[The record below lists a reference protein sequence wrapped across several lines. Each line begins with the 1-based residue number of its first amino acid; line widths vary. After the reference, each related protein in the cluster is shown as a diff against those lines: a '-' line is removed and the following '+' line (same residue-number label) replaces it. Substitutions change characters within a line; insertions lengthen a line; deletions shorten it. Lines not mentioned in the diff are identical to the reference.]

1 MKHLTILPADSYIV
15 INKTTITDSDRKI
28 ISMLYQPIIGYTAV
42 SLYYTLIDD
51 LDKLQL
57 MSEELT
63 HHHLMATM
71 QLKLDDIIIAREKL
85 EGVGL
90 IKTYVKKG
98 NINSFV
104 YLLYS
109 PITANEFFNH
119 PVLNVVLYNNL
130 GKKEYEKI
138 LNYYKVPRINLKDY
152 EEITCSFD
160 DAFTSISGNILE
172 MPDDIVKRDSNNL
185 QITKGI
191 DFNMLI
197 SSIPSS
203 TINEKC
209 FNKETKELINAL
221 SFTYNLSTLDMQGL
235 VKNSINEKGMVDK
248 TELRKN
254 CRDYYKFDNNGKL
267 PTLIYNKQPDY
278 LKKPNGDNSKWAK
291 MVYTFENLNPYQFL
305 KAKYKNGEPT
315 ERDLR
320 LIESLLV
327 DQKLNSGVVN
337 VLIAYVLKINN
348 EKLSKSYVETIAGQ
362 WKRLNIETVEEAMR
376 ITEKEHKKMKKMF
389 EDKKKPTTVTTVKK
403 QSLPEKEVP
412 AWFSQNLENKELTE
426 TEQQEMDKTLE
437 EMNKV
442 LSELI

>member
-1 MKHLTILPADSYIV
+1 MKNLTILPADSYIV
-15 INKTTITDSDRKI
+15 INKTTITESDRKI

-42 SLYYTLIDD
+42 ALYYTLIDD

-98 NINSFV
+98 NINSYV
-104 YLLYS
+104 YLIYS

-119 PVLNVVLYNNL
+119 PILNVVLYNNL

-138 LNYYKVPRINLKDY
+138 LNYYKIPRINLKDY
-152 EEITCSFD
+152 EEVTVSFD
-160 DAFTSISGNILE
+160 EAFTSISGNVLE
-172 MPDDIVKRDSNNL
+172 MPDDIIKRDSNNI

-191 DFNMLI
+191 DFNLLI
-197 SSIPSS
+197 SSIPQS

-221 SFTYNLSTLDMQGL
+221 SFTYNLSTLDMQGI
-235 VKNSINEKGMVDK
+235 VKNSINEKGLIDK

-278 LKKPNGDNSKWAK
+278 LKKPTGDNSKWAK

-315 ERDLR
+315 DRDLR
-320 LIESLLV
+320 LIENLLV

-348 EKLSKSYVETIAGQ
+348 EKLNKNFVETIAGQ

-376 ITEKEHKKMKKMF
+376 YTEKEHKKMKKLM
-389 EDKKKPTTVTTVKK
+389 EDKKKTITQAPPQRKIK
-403 QSLPEKEVP
+403 QEEKEVP
-412 AWFSQNLENKELTE
+412 AWFNQNPESIAPTT
-426 TEQQEMDKTLE
+426 TEQE
-437 EMNKV
+437 EMNKI
-442 LSELI
+442 LSELV